1 MTSRMMYRI
10 RYIDDIVVPTEIYL
24 NVVNMQDGLDVA
36 CQLLMMMMYVGY
48 L

>member
-10 RYIDDIVVPTEIYL
+10 RYIDDIIVVPTEIYL

-36 CQLLMMMMYVGY
+36 CQLLMMMMM
-48 L
+48 

>member
-10 RYIDDIVVPTEIYL
+10 RYIDDIVVPTEMSIYP

-36 CQLLMMMMYVGY
+36 CQLLNDVGY